1 MEQQKRVNWVLVIT
15 GVLVVVSV
23 AVFLYQFIQE
33 ENSAWC
39 YFEGRKIQYGE
50 EFTSSV
56 GQSCVC
62 LNEGKMKCE
71 ENQKEDTQEFFS
83 TENLVFE
90 YSYLNTISER
100 TTDLSRVQLTDVS
113 QNGNELVILFD
124 REALCN
130 EDFEAPSQAGY
141 YEQYNNK
148 LVLSTITSNDT
159 DEFNIPCLVSN
170 SFKFSDFDFTNMDNL
185 EIYYRNE
192 KGTEF
197 NLMVCMYNGMLYGEG
212 DIFSGKKGKPVCNC
226 KGGEVVCD

>member
-15 GVLVVVSV
+15 GVLLPVSIGI
-23 AVFLYQFIQE
+23 FIFQFISK
-33 ENSAWC
+33 ENKASC
-39 YFEGRKIQYGE
+39 HFEGHEIQYGSAIV
-50 EFTSSV
+50 SST

-62 LNEGKMKCE
+62 LAEGKMKCE
-71 ENQKEDTQEFFS
+71 ESQKENTQESFS

-90 YSYLNTISER
+90 YCYLNTISES
-100 TTDLSRVQLTDVS
+100 TNDLSRVQLTDVN
-113 QNGNELVILFD
+113 QNGKELAILFD

-141 YEQYNNK
+141 YEKYDNK
-148 LVLSTITSNDT
+148 LVLSTITSSDT
-159 DEFNIPCLVSN
+159 DKFNIPCLVSN